1 MPGKNRA
8 SVIVGVI
15 MRSAQKEKAGELQ
28 TLLLVILFLLL
39 LLFLFF
45 RSGLCSRLRRMM
57 DQGIEYARGLWS
69 TLEYLSYP
77 VMDLER

>member
-1 MPGKNRA
+1 MISSLISGRPPRDPPRRPFCLCRA
-8 SVIVGVI
+8 EGG
-15 MRSAQKEKAGELQ
+15 AG
-28 TLLLVILFLLL
+28 TVPV
-39 LLFLFF
+39 
-45 RSGLCSRLRRMM
+45 RRMGRLCSRLRRMM